1 VLACISATKEVQA
14 IFFEGREKK
23 IPQKIASIF
32 VRCSCNKHFTT
43 IMDANSFTIGRFKA
57 QANKFSGIISKSL
70 SVPKQK
76 LVKQLVY
83 GIQASKDVKLS
94 NISRALQEAIP
105 LIKTEDRLS
114 RNLDDEDFTG
124 CINEQILRLGD
135 DKITDAMVIAIDPGD
150 IVKPYAKAMENLCGI
165 WDGSEANKARGYHL
179 CQVTAANLEHNKVVP
194 LYCEAYSSEEE
205 GYTNSTDKVIK
216 IIDTVTGYTKT
227 NGTWAIDRMGD
238 CNEIIEHFTKQN
250 LKFVTRL
257 KLNRWL
263 CMKNKN
269 GGNITVQTERM
280 DRHMELNHKA
290 QITKIED
297 GKETVINLSF
307 GSTTV
312 ALPDKPDRWYYALV
326 IKGFGQHPMI
336 LLTNK
341 QVNLHESKSI
351 YQIVEIYLTRWKC
364 DECYRYIKQSYNLED
379 LRVRSYHSIRNLTVI
394 VHAIAYF
401 TSIYIGMNLKL
412 KIMVQKIFILSK
424 RFFGIP
430 TFFNYAMADGIFEL
444 LKKTITGIDVGFV
457 GKSGNSSMEIQLDL
471 FPN

>member
-1 VLACISATKEVQA
+1 
-14 IFFEGREKK
+14 
-23 IPQKIASIF
+23 
-32 VRCSCNKHFTT
+32 
-43 IMDANSFTIGRFKA
+43 MDANSCTIGRFKA
-57 QANKFSGIISKSL
+57 QSNKFSGIISKSL

-76 LVKQLVY
+76 LVKQLIY

-94 NISRALQEAIP
+94 NIGRALQEDIP

-114 RNLDDEDFTG
+114 RNLNDEDLTK
-124 CINEQILRLGD
+124 CINEEILRLGD

-150 IVKPYAKAMENLCGI
+150 IMKPYAKAMEKLCGI
-165 WDGSEANKARGYHL
+165 WDGSQGEAAKGYHL

-194 LYCEAYSSEEE
+194 LYCEAYSTKEE

-216 IIDTVTGYTKT
+216 IIDTVMAYTKR

-238 CNEIIEHFTKQN
+238 NNQIINHFTNQK
-250 LKFVTRL
+250 LRFVTRL
-257 KLNRWL
+257 KLDRWV

-269 GGNITVQTERM
+269 GGAITVQTERM
-280 DRHMELNHKA
+280 DRHMELSHRA

-297 GKETVINLSF
+297 GKESVINITF
-307 GSTTV
+307 GVTSV
-312 ALPDKPDRWYYALV
+312 ALPDLPGICYNAVV

-341 QVNLHESKSI
+341 EVNVHESKSI

-379 LRVRSYHSIRNLTVI
+379 LRVRSYCSIRNLTVI

-444 LKKTITGIDVGFV
+444 LKKTFTGVDGGLV
-457 GKSGNSSMEIQLDL
+457 GKLGNANLEIQLDL
-471 FPN
+471 FPD

>member
-1 VLACISATKEVQA
+1 
-14 IFFEGREKK
+14 
-23 IPQKIASIF
+23 
-32 VRCSCNKHFTT
+32 
-43 IMDANSFTIGRFKA
+43 MDANSCTIGRFKA
-57 QANKFSGIISKSL
+57 QSNKFSGIISKSL

-76 LVKQLVY
+76 LVKQLIY

-94 NISRALQEAIP
+94 NIGRALQEDIP

-114 RNLDDEDFTG
+114 RNLNDEDFTK
-124 CINEQILRLGD
+124 CINEEILRLGD

-150 IVKPYAKAMENLCGI
+150 IMKPYAKAMENLCGI
-165 WDGSEANKARGYHL
+165 WDGSEGEAAKGYHL
-179 CQVTAANLEHNKVVP
+179 CQVTAANLKHNKVVP
-194 LYCEAYSSEEE
+194 LYCEAYSSHEK

-216 IIDTVTGYTKT
+216 IIDTVIGYTKT
-227 NGTWAIDRMGD
+227 HGTWAIDRMGD
-238 CNEIIEHFTKQN
+238 NNQIINYFTNQK
-250 LKFVTRL
+250 LRFVTRL
-257 KLNRWL
+257 KLNRWV

-269 GGNITVQTERM
+269 GGAITVQTERM
-280 DRHMELNHKA
+280 DRHMELSHRA

-297 GKETVINLSF
+297 GKESVINITF
-307 GSTTV
+307 GITSLT
-312 ALPDKPDRWYYALV
+312 LPDLPEIRYNAVV

-341 QVNLHESKSI
+341 EVNVHESKSI

-379 LRVRSYHSIRNLTVI
+379 LRVRSYCSIRNLTVI

-444 LKKTITGIDVGFV
+444 LKKTFTGVDRGLL
-457 GKSGNSSMEIQLDL
+457 GNLGNANLEIQLDL
-471 FPN
+471 FPD

>member
-1 VLACISATKEVQA
+1 
-14 IFFEGREKK
+14 
-23 IPQKIASIF
+23 
-32 VRCSCNKHFTT
+32 
-43 IMDANSFTIGRFKA
+43 MDANSCTIGRFKA
-57 QANKFSGIISKSL
+57 QSNKFSGIISKSL

-76 LVKQLVY
+76 LVKQLIY

-94 NISRALQEAIP
+94 NIGRALQEDIP

-114 RNLDDEDFTG
+114 RNLNDEDFTK
-124 CINEQILRLGD
+124 CINEEILRLGD

-150 IVKPYAKAMENLCGI
+150 IMKPYAKAMEKLCGI
-165 WDGSEANKARGYHL
+165 WDGSEGEAAKGYHL

-194 LYCEAYSSEEE
+194 LYCEAYSTKEE

-216 IIDTVTGYTKT
+216 IIDTVMAYTKR

-238 CNEIIEHFTKQN
+238 NNQIINHFTNQK
-250 LKFVTRL
+250 LRFVTRL
-257 KLNRWL
+257 KLDRWV

-269 GGNITVQTERM
+269 GGAITVQTERM
-280 DRHMELNHKA
+280 DRHMELSHRA

-297 GKETVINLSF
+297 GKESVINITF
-307 GSTTV
+307 GVTSV
-312 ALPDKPDRWYYALV
+312 ALPDLPGICYNAVV

-341 QVNLHESKSI
+341 EVNVHESKSI

-379 LRVRSYHSIRNLTVI
+379 LRVRSYCSIRNLTVI

-444 LKKTITGIDVGFV
+444 LKKTFTGVDGGLV
-457 GKSGNSSMEIQLDL
+457 GKLGNANLEIQLDL
-471 FPN
+471 FPD

>member
-1 VLACISATKEVQA
+1 
-14 IFFEGREKK
+14 
-23 IPQKIASIF
+23 
-32 VRCSCNKHFTT
+32 
-43 IMDANSFTIGRFKA
+43 MDANSCTIGRFKA
-57 QANKFSGIISKSL
+57 QSNKFSGIISKSL

-76 LVKQLVY
+76 LVKQLIY

-94 NISRALQEAIP
+94 NIGRALQEDIP

-114 RNLDDEDFTG
+114 RNLNDEDFTK
-124 CINEQILRLGD
+124 CINEEILRLGD

-150 IVKPYAKAMENLCGI
+150 IMKPYAKAMENLCGI
-165 WDGSEANKARGYHL
+165 WDGSEGEAAKGYHL

-194 LYCEAYSSEEE
+194 LYCEAYSSHEK

-216 IIDTVTGYTKT
+216 IIDTVIGYTKT
-227 NGTWAIDRMGD
+227 HGTWAIDRMGD
-238 CNEIIEHFTKQN
+238 NNQIINYFTKEK
-250 LKFVTRL
+250 LRFVTRL
-257 KLNRWL
+257 KLNRWV

-269 GGNITVQTERM
+269 GGAITVQTERM
-280 DRHMELNHKA
+280 DRHMELSHRA

-297 GKETVINLSF
+297 GKESVINITF
-307 GSTTV
+307 GITSLT
-312 ALPDKPDRWYYALV
+312 LPDLPGIRYNAVV

-341 QVNLHESKSI
+341 EVNVHESKSI

-379 LRVRSYHSIRNLTVI
+379 LRVRSYCSIRNLTVI

-444 LKKTITGIDVGFV
+444 LKKTFTGVNGGLV
-457 GKSGNSSMEIQLDL
+457 GKLGNANLEIQLDL
-471 FPN
+471 FPD